1 MYGYFPVQNTVHTPY
16 VTVCMVI
23 SLPKIIPCTHRI
35 YLLIFPCPKF
45 RAHTVCDRMYG
56 CPKYRAH
63 TPYIPINVWFW
74 PSLFIYNANIQLA
87 LQCYVI
93 ITLVF
98 LWCAIWRCPGCI
110 ELEEYQPTIQN
121 RKWQGYSST
130 MMLENCEFSYLQG
143 GGAVVFYGK
152 KCAIVITRVRL

>member
-74 PSLFIYNANIQLA
+74 PSKDKEQH
-87 LQCYVI
+87 
-93 ITLVF
+93 
-98 LWCAIWRCPGCI
+98 
-110 ELEEYQPTIQN
+110 
-121 RKWQGYSST
+121 
-130 MMLENCEFSYLQG
+130 M
-143 GGAVVFYGK
+143 
-152 KCAIVITRVRL
+152 